1 MPKAKTAV
9 QSTSSTTP
17 SKRFSHN
24 KLWKGGISKGA
35 ALFIWLRLLRC
46 DDDLALVQ
54 HHRLVGH
61 APNHSTKLQYKL
73 SGGAQY
79 GWRYLA
85 DALLS
90 IQRIES
96 WGNDFMRSAILLG
109 AAIMLTPVSSMA
121 GTEDAANTDVSVKLT
136 YPKTKTVN
144 VVDEQFGVKVED
156 PYRWLEDDVRVNP
169 EVADWVMA
177 QNAVTDAYLETL
189 PGKKILAERMKKL
202 FDYERF
208 GLPEKAG
215 GYYFF
220 TKNDGLQN
228 QSALY
233 VRKGLKG
240 TDRVL
245 IDPNSWA
252 KDGATALDS
261 WVPSKNG
268 TLLAYS
274 IQDGG
279 SDWRTLKVI
288 DSATGK
294 VLPDEIKWA
303 KFTNIS
309 WVGNDGFLY
318 SRFSEPKEGAAFQ
331 QLNYNQTVYYHKIG
345 TPQSEDKAVYA
356 TPDKPEYGHSAQV
369 THDGKWAVITTSSGT
384 DEKYELH
391 VIPLGKKPNWKAQP
405 LVIGLEY
412 DWGLIEGMGNILWFT
427 TNKDAPKLKVVT
439 VDLGAKT
446 PVFADVIPER
456 EETLSRTQI
465 VGNRL
470 ILSYIK
476 DAKSMALMT
485 DLAGKPVQEIKL
497 NAIGTASGF
506 SGTPGDPE
514 TFFGFSS
521 FNQPGAV
528 YRFNSDA
535 GVSTV
540 FAQPKLS
547 FDPQD
552 YSVAQ
557 IFYPSKDGTKIPM
570 FVVHKKDL
578 DLSQGAPTLL
588 YSYGGFNISQTPTY
602 SPTRMAWL
610 QSGGVFALA
619 NIRGG
624 GEYGKPWHDAGRL
637 MNKQNVFDDFAAA
650 AEYLIASGIS
660 AKGKIAIEGRSN
672 GGLLIGA
679 SLNQRPDLF
688 AAGHAAVGV
697 MDMVRFDRF
706 TAGRYWVDDYGY
718 PSKEADF
725 KMQMTYSPYHNIK
738 SGVAYPAVIV
748 STADTDD
755 RVVPGHS
762 FKYISA
768 LQAADTGGKPKIIR
782 IESRAGHG
790 SGKPTDKVIDE
801 YSDIYAFLA
810 KWTGLKLAE

>member
-1 MPKAKTAV
+1 
-9 QSTSSTTP
+9 
-17 SKRFSHN
+17 
-24 KLWKGGISKGA
+24 
-35 ALFIWLRLLRC
+35 
-46 DDDLALVQ
+46 
-54 HHRLVGH
+54 
-61 APNHSTKLQYKL
+61 
-73 SGGAQY
+73 
-79 GWRYLA
+79 
-85 DALLS
+85 
-90 IQRIES
+90 
-96 WGNDFMRSAILLG
+96 MRSAILLG

-121 GTEDAANTDVSVKLT
+121 GAEDAANTDVSVKLI

-144 VVDEQFGVKVED
+144 VVDEQFGVKVAD

-169 EVADWVMA
+169 EVADWVKA

-228 QSALY
+228 QSVLY

-240 TDRVL
+240 ADRVL

-274 IQDGG
+274 IQDSG

-318 SRFSEPKEGAAFQ
+318 SRFAEPKEGAAFQ

-391 VIPLGKKPNWKAQP
+391 VMPLGKKPTWKAQP
-405 LVIGLEY
+405 LVMGLEY

-446 PVFADVIPER
+446 PVFVDVIPER

-528 YRFNSDA
+528 YRFNSDT

-768 LQAADTGGKPKIIR
+768 LQAADTGSKPKIIR

-790 SGKPTDKVIDE
+790 SGKPTDKVIEE